1 MSQEVGV
8 LNSINPKQQSWLNR
22 VLRDETTGGMLLL
35 CAAAIALFWANSQW
49 HASYEHFVDFR
60 IGPESLGLDLPV
72 HIWAADGLLAI
83 FFFVAGVELKHEFV
97 TGTLSTPRLAVV
109 PIAAAL
115 GGMLAS
121 ATIFLIANRGTDFS
135 QAWGIP
141 ISTDIAFALAVLAV
155 VGRGLPMELRSF
167 LLTLAVVN
175 DLAAI
180 TVIAIFYSSSF
191 NVVALFIAAI
201 LLIIFGFLQRHGF
214 NNPLVLIVL
223 AFGIWYA
230 TLQSG
235 VHATVAGVVMGLLMR
250 VKIRNNEKISPGD
263 KAESFLRP
271 FSAGFCVP
279 AFALVSAGVAL
290 SGISLG
296 EAIKQPLTIGVL
308 LGLLV
313 GQPLGITLGAFLT
326 ARFTKGALNPNLSW
340 WDVFVVGTLAS
351 IGFTVALLI
360 NEVTFA
366 GKDSLLASGK
376 FAIVFTNG
384 IAILV
389 SSLAVFIRL
398 RFIHRK
404 TQV

>member
-1 MSQEVGV
+1 MNQEVGV
-8 LNSINPKQQSWLNR
+8 LNSINPKQQGWLTR

-35 CAAAIALFWANSQW
+35 CAAAIALLWANSDW
-49 HASYEHFVDFR
+49 HASYEYFVDFR
-60 IGPESLGLDLPV
+60 IGPQSLDLDLPI

-97 TGTLSTPRLAVV
+97 TGTLSTPRLAAV

-115 GGMLAS
+115 GGMIAS

-135 QAWGIP
+135 QAWGLP

-175 DLAAI
+175 DLGAI
-180 TVIAIFYSSSF
+180 TVIALFYSSGF
-191 NVVALFIAAI
+191 NLLAFFAAAI
-201 LLIIFGFLQRHGF
+201 LIIIFGILQRQGF
-214 NNPLVLIVL
+214 SNPPVFIIL
-223 AFGIWYA
+223 AIGIWYA

-250 VKIRNNEKISPGD
+250 VRLKNNEEVSPGD
-263 KAESFLRP
+263 CAESFLRP

-279 AFALVSAGVAL
+279 AFALVSAGVVL
-290 SGISLG
+290 SGISLN
-296 EAIKQPLTIGVL
+296 EVIKQPLTIGVL
-308 LGLLV
+308 LGLLI

-340 WDVFVVGTLAS
+340 WDVLVVGTLAS

-366 GKDSLLASGK
+366 GQDSLLASGK
-376 FAIVFTNG
+376 FAIVLTNG

-389 SSLAVFIRL
+389 SSLAVVLRL
-398 RFIHRK
+398 RFTRRK

>member
-1 MSQEVGV
+1 MNKKASV
-8 LNSINPKQQSWLNR
+8 LNSINPKQQSWLSR

-35 CAAAIALFWANSQW
+35 CAAAIALLWANSDW

-60 IGPESLGLDLPV
+60 IGPQSLDLDLPI

-97 TGTLSTPRLAVV
+97 TGTLSTPRLAAV

-115 GGMLAS
+115 GGMITS
-121 ATIFLIANRGTDFS
+121 ATIFLIVNRGTDFS
-135 QAWGIP
+135 QAWGLP

-155 VGRGLPMELRSF
+155 VGRGLPTELRSF

-175 DLAAI
+175 DLGAI

-191 NVVALFIAAI
+191 NLPAFVIAVI
-201 LLIIFGFLQRHGF
+201 LIIIFGLLQKQGF
-214 NNPLVLIVL
+214 NNVPAFIIL
-223 AFGIWYA
+223 AICIWYA

-250 VKIRNNEKISPGD
+250 VKSKDNEEVSPGD
-263 KAESFLRP
+263 RAESFLRP

-279 AFALVSAGVAL
+279 VFALVSAGVAL

-296 EAIKQPLTIGVL
+296 EVIKQPLTIGVL
-308 LGLLV
+308 IGLLV

-366 GKDSLLASGK
+366 GQDSLLASGK
-376 FAIVFTNG
+376 FAIVLTNG

-389 SSLAVFIRL
+389 SSLAVVIRS
-398 RFIHRK
+398 RSTRK
-404 TQV
+404 KIQV